1 MKITKKQLLR
11 LIREALD
18 FQPTAKHLF
27 VLIGV
32 PSTGKS
38 TWTRENV
45 PNAHVISSD
54 ATMQKAAA
62 DANLT
67 YDDLFAG
74 YPTDEEI
81 ASNYVHPEYGPIGD
95 QQLDWKRAKKPKAFQ
110 RTNAAEKEADN
121 ALKAN
126 IAAAATSG
134 KPIVIDMMNISAS
147 GRKRQI
153 DKLNLPP
160 DYTKVGVVFQSEG
173 SEDAIHSLSQSR
185 NLLGQIT
192 TGERKTIPGFL
203 FHLDVEMPLPGE
215 FDKVIYVDNRGKVKD
230 FDMRNRQQVNLYG
243 TQTSEYDFD
252 DEF

>member
-1 MKITKKQLLR
+1 MSKFKFLKIYRSKK
-11 LIREALD
+11 IRYLSLNTHSD
-18 FQPTAKHLF
+18 LF
-27 VLIGV
+27 VVFLHGFM
-32 PSTGKS
+32 
-38 TWTRENV
+38 
-45 PNAHVISSD
+45 SD
-54 ATMQKAAA
+54 
-62 DANLT
+62 LE
-67 YDDLFAG
+67 G
-74 YPTDEEI
+74 
-81 ASNYVHPEYGPIGD
+81 
-95 QQLDWKRAKKPKAFQ
+95 KKPKAFQ
-110 RTNAAEKEADN
+110 RTNAAEKAADD